1 MPVSKR
7 VGLQTTI
14 IVAMLSMI
22 GPFTIDSVFPAF
34 ARIGV
39 QFGASDAA
47 LQQITSIYLFA
58 YAFAS
63 LFHGPISDAV
73 GRKPVMIVGIA
84 AFALASIGC
93 AFAPSLGVLLAF
105 RAVQG
110 VFAGAGQIISRA
122 LVRDLYDGWQAQR
135 VMAQISM
142 IFGVAP
148 ALAPVVGGWLLAVG
162 DWEIIFIF
170 LTGYTVLLLLLVT
183 FGLPESHPADK
194 RTPLRLGPIF
204 SGMREV
210 ATDGPFARLAFAS
223 SLAFS
228 AQFLYI
234 AGAPIFIVRLLGLGE
249 RDFWVF
255 FVPMITGMILGSFIN
270 SRLAEWGH
278 PEKVA
283 SIGLGIMLCA
293 IALNVGLAASGLASQ
308 LPWPIVGPA
317 LIAFGMSL
325 AFPILQLTMLDLFP
339 SRRGT
344 AASLQSFVSLLLN
357 ALLAGVIIPLVSG
370 SIFSLALASCVFGVS
385 GSGLWAWHLASAR
398 RGR

>member
-1 MPVSKR
+1 MSKR

-47 LQQITSIYLFA
+47 LQQITSIYLFS

-63 LFHGPISDAV
+63 LFHGPISDSV
-73 GRKPVMIVGIA
+73 GRKPVMVAGMA
-84 AFALASIGC
+84 AFTLASIGC
-93 AFAPSLGVLLAF
+93 ALAPSLAVLLVF

-110 VFAGAGQIISRA
+110 IFAGAAQIISRA

-135 VMAQISM
+135 VMAQVSM
-142 IFGVAP
+142 IFGIAP
-148 ALAPVVGGWLLAVG
+148 ALAPVVGGWLLAIG
-162 DWEIIFIF
+162 DWEVIFFF
-170 LTGYTVLLLLLVT
+170 LTGYAALLLALIT
-183 FGLPESHPADK
+183 FGLPESHPEEK
-194 RTPLRLGPIF
+194 RTPLQMGPIF
-204 SGMREV
+204 ANMRNV
-210 ATDGPFARLAFAS
+210 AADGPFARLAFAS
-223 SLAFS
+223 SLGFS

-255 FVPMITGMILGSFIN
+255 FVPMITGMIVGSYVN

-278 PEKVA
+278 SQKVA
-283 SIGLGIMLCA
+283 SIGLAIMLGA
-293 IALNVGLAASGLASQ
+293 IALNLGLTSSPLATQ

-339 SRRGT
+339 EKRGT

-357 ALLAGVIIPLVSG
+357 ALIAGVVIPAVSA
-370 SIFSLALASCVFGVS
+370 SVFSMALASAVFGVTAA
-385 GSGLWAWHLASAR
+385 GLWAWHLLVAR
-398 RGR
+398 RVA